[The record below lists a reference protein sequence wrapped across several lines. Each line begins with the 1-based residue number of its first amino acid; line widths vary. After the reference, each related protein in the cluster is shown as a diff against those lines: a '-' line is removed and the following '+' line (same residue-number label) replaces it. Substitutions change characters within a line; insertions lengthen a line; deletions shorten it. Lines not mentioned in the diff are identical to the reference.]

1 MEQSEYPENLE
12 MRHQIVVSLWSFHLS
27 IMVDWEPY
35 MSQMPVDLKNQVF
48 VYKNK
53 NVREKKRKKR
63 EQERLDYTY
72 YTLCI

>member
-1 MEQSEYPENLE
+1 MN
-12 MRHQIVVSLWSFHLS
+12 
-27 IMVDWEPY
+27 
-35 MSQMPVDLKNQVF
+35 QMPVDLKNQVF

-53 NVREKKRKKR
+53 DVREKKRKKW